1 MAQWNRISQLIQY
14 LPDQTMNDLYPS
26 ATFAIEVRYF
36 LSEWIEK
43 QRWEEFA
50 LEKVEQEANA
60 RALLD
65 EIIMLLQSFSQ
76 HNANVVDKMKLMQIS
91 RNMRMFQHQPLQFAV
106 MVRDTLR
113 KERVLLTTMPQVNQP
128 PQHHPHV
135 TRESAFPSTDVD
147 HLVLKVLEVQDLRQN
162 IHQVQEELNW
172 ERQNYESLQGSMN
185 PTVSEV
191 SRLQKHIQQLEYNA
205 SSMATKRFQLLS
217 ECVDCLDQCQAQL
230 LNRLKAWRWEQYKA
244 TIGHPF
250 DDNLNVL
257 QMWCEQLLGVNGQ
270 LRQELML
277 LMEPIPELQER
288 LRQLLQLLV
297 QSSLVVDKQ
306 PPQVI
311 KTQSKFSTTVRYLLG
326 EKVAPGKPVVLKA
339 QIINELQA
347 RSLNITPSDDVQA
360 VINNTAILEH
370 NTATKSTCATFRNMS
385 IKKIK
390 RADRKGTESVT
401 EEKFAL
407 LFSTEITITGCDT
420 PYKVQMISL
429 PLVVIVHGSQD
440 NNALAT
446 IIWDCA
452 FSEPDRVPFV
462 VPERVPWK
470 LMCNT
475 LNSKF
480 TSEVQTHHNLDQY
493 NQHFL
498 AQKIFDKPDFTDDF
512 SNMMVSWAQF
522 NKEVLPG
529 RLFTFWQWFEGV
541 MDLTK
546 KHLRTYWSDGLIFGF
561 IGKQHLHLI
570 LKERPNGTFLLR
582 FSDSEIGGI
591 TIAYVAA
598 SEMGEHKQIIKN
610 IQPFTKKDLDIRS
623 LGDRIRDINEIT
635 SLYPDFPKHDVFKK
649 YYSEPQTSTSAGYL
663 PVTLQTKV
671 GMDTG
676 SVAANSACEAHRTD
690 SLHNA
695 ASYPVDAG
703 SVAPCVPNLTH
714 HAESSHNSVGYPL
727 PQFQQFTPQEAIT
740 REQMETSNSSAVNF
754 SPDPAVFSDV
764 TTGDMELVLNSFHEE
779 LAPGTPTAS
788 SSLWATFRM

>member
-60 RALLD
+60 RSLLD

-91 RNMRMFQHQPLQFAV
+91 RNMRMFQHQPLKFAV

-113 KERVLLTTMPQVNQP
+113 KERVLLGNMPQVNQP
-128 PQHHPHV
+128 PQHQPHV

-172 ERQNYESLQGSMN
+172 ERQNYESLQGSMD

-205 SSMATKRFQLLS
+205 SSMATKRFQLLN

-257 QMWCEQLLGVNGQ
+257 QMWCEQLLGVNGK

-277 LMEPIPELQER
+277 IMEPIPELQER

-480 TSEVQTHHNLDQY
+480 TSEVQTHHNLDHY

-610 IQPFTKKDLDIRS
+610 IQPFTKRDLDIRS

-649 YYSEPQTSTSAGYL
+649 YYSEPQTSSSGGYI
-663 PVTLQTKV
+663 PVSLHTKV
-671 GMDTG
+671 GMETG
-676 SVAANSACEAHRTD
+676 SVAANSASVAHRTE

-695 ASYPVDAG
+695 ASYPV
-703 SVAPCVPNLTH
+703 
-714 HAESSHNSVGYPL
+714 

-740 REQMETSNSSAVNF
+740 REQMETSNSSAVDF

-764 TTGDMELVLNSFHEE
+764 ATGDMELVLNSFINF
-779 LAPGTPTAS
+779 S
-788 SSLWATFRM
+788 

>member
-60 RALLD
+60 RSLLD

-91 RNMRMFQHQPLQFAV
+91 RNMRMFQHQPLKFAV

-113 KERVLLTTMPQVNQP
+113 KERVLLGNMPQVNQP
-128 PQHHPHV
+128 PQHQPHV

-172 ERQNYESLQGSMN
+172 ERQNYESLQGSMD

-205 SSMATKRFQLLS
+205 SSMATKRFQLLN

-257 QMWCEQLLGVNGQ
+257 QMWCEQLLGVNGK

-277 LMEPIPELQER
+277 IMEPIPELQER

-480 TSEVQTHHNLDQY
+480 TSEVQTHHNLDHY

-610 IQPFTKKDLDIRS
+610 IQPFTKRDLDIRS

-649 YYSEPQTSTSAGYL
+649 YYSEPQTSSSGGYI
-663 PVTLQTKV
+663 PVSLHTKV
-671 GMDTG
+671 GMETG
-676 SVAANSACEAHRTD
+676 SVAANSASVAHRTE

-740 REQMETSNSSAVNF
+740 REQMETSNSSAVDF

-764 TTGDMELVLNSFHEE
+764 ATGDMELVLNSFINF
-779 LAPGTPTAS
+779 S
-788 SSLWATFRM
+788 